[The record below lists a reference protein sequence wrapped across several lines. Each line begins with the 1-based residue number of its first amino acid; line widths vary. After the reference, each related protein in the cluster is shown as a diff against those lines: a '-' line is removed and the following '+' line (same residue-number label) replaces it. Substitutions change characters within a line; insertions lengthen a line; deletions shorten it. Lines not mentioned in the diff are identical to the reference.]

1 MNAEKEYSTI
11 IKDIITQNKRYAG
24 NEDLLDAFCDETV
37 KRTKSIVS
45 LLKDDEKIYSY
56 ILRVSNSAVIKVLK
70 DNDRLGGYRIPHVFA
85 APAQSVQQ
93 EAPQQQEEV
102 YVEHQTQEL
111 PVEDVVAAE
120 EPMPAM
126 QTAVNQVEEEL
137 PAVENIEPEELQ
149 PVVEEVAVVEEPIPS
164 IQSEVNQI
172 DEELPVVENIEHEE
186 LQPVVEEVAVVEE
199 PIPSIQSEVNQV
211 DEEQP
216 VSNSLEEP
224 VAEELPAVEQI
235 EPLHTVI
242 ENDEPELA
250 PVFADNSEYVEEEQ
264 FEQENE
270 EAASSDVLEN
280 IASNLHVL
288 NSQNPTKQY
297 YMIYKLRYIDHMKNK
312 DIAKNMNISEADVT
326 SRLLELSDKLKKCFN
341 Q

>member
-111 PVEDVVAAE
+111 PVEEAAVAE
-120 EPMPAM
+120 ES
-126 QTAVNQVEEEL
+126 
-137 PAVENIEPEELQ
+137 
-149 PVVEEVAVVEEPIPS
+149 IPS

-242 ENDEPELA
+242 EDEEPELA

-270 EAASSDVLEN
+270 DAASSDVLEN

>member
-45 LLKDDEKIYSY
+45 LLKDDEKILSY

-70 DNDRLGGYRIPHVFA
+70 DNDRLGSYRIPHVSYS
-85 APAQSVQQ
+85 APAPSVQQ
-93 EAPQQQEEV
+93 EDPQQQEEV

-137 PAVENIEPEELQ
+137 PAVENIEPEEFQ
-149 PVVEEVAVVEEPIPS
+149 PVVDEEPVFGG
-164 IQSEVNQI
+164 QT
-172 DEELPVVENIEHEE
+172 
-186 LQPVVEEVAVVEE
+186 
-199 PIPSIQSEVNQV
+199 
-211 DEEQP
+211 
-216 VSNSLEEP
+216 LEEP
-224 VAEELPAVEQI
+224 VAEEFSAAEQVE
-235 EPLHTVI
+235 PVHTVSEESVI
-242 ENDEPELA
+242 A
-250 PVFADNSEYVEEEQ
+250 PVFVDNQGDIEEQ
-264 FEQENE
+264 SEQENE
-270 EAASSDVLEN
+270 DVSSSDILEN

>member
-24 NEDLLDAFCDETV
+24 NEDLLDAFCDETL

-45 LLKDDEKIYSY
+45 LLKDEEKIYSY

-85 APAQSVQQ
+85 APAQSLQQ
-93 EAPQQQEEV
+93 EAPQQHEEV
-102 YVEHQTQEL
+102 YVEHQTQTL
-111 PVEDVVAAE
+111 PVEEVTVVE
-120 EPMPAM
+120 EPIPSI

-137 PAVENIEPEELQ
+137 PAVENIE
-149 PVVEEVAVVEEPIPS
+149 
-164 IQSEVNQI
+164 
-172 DEELPVVENIEHEE
+172 HEE
-186 LQPVVEEVAVVEE
+186 LQPVVEEE
-199 PIPSIQSEVNQV
+199 QS
-211 DEEQP
+211 
-216 VSNSLEEP
+216 VSNSQALEEP

-242 ENDEPELA
+242 EDEEPELA

>member
-24 NEDLLDAFCDETV
+24 NEDLLDAFCDETL

-137 PAVENIEPEELQ
+137 PAVENIE
-149 PVVEEVAVVEEPIPS
+149 
-164 IQSEVNQI
+164 
-172 DEELPVVENIEHEE
+172 HEE
-186 LQPVVEEVAVVEE
+186 LQPVVEEVAVAEE
-199 PIPSIQSEVNQV
+199 SIPPLQSEVNQI
-211 DEEQP
+211 DEELPAVENIENEELQP
-216 VSNSLEEP
+216 VVEEEQSVSNSQALEEP

-242 ENDEPELA
+242 EDDEPELA

>member
-45 LLKDDEKIYSY
+45 LLKDDEKILSY

-70 DNDRLGGYRIPHVFA
+70 DNDRLGSYRIPHVSYS
-85 APAQSVQQ
+85 APAPSVQQ
-93 EAPQQQEEV
+93 EDPQQYDEV

-149 PVVEEVAVVEEPIPS
+149 PVVDEEPVFGG
-164 IQSEVNQI
+164 QT
-172 DEELPVVENIEHEE
+172 
-186 LQPVVEEVAVVEE
+186 
-199 PIPSIQSEVNQV
+199 
-211 DEEQP
+211 
-216 VSNSLEEP
+216 LEEP
-224 VAEELPAVEQI
+224 VAEEFSAAEQVE
-235 EPLHTVI
+235 PVHTVSEESVI
-242 ENDEPELA
+242 A
-250 PVFADNSEYVEEEQ
+250 PVFVDDIEEQ
-264 FEQENE
+264 SEQENE
-270 EAASSDVLEN
+270 DVSSSDILEN

>member
-24 NEDLLDAFCDETV
+24 NEDLLDAFCDETL

-45 LLKDDEKIYSY
+45 LLKDEEKIYSY
-56 ILRVSNSAVIKVLK
+56 ILRVSNSAVIKILK

-102 YVEHQTQEL
+102 YVEHQTQSL
-111 PVEDVVAAE
+111 PVEEVAVAE
-120 EPMPAM
+120 ESIPSI

-137 PAVENIEPEELQ
+137 PAVENIE
-149 PVVEEVAVVEEPIPS
+149 
-164 IQSEVNQI
+164 
-172 DEELPVVENIEHEE
+172 HEE
-186 LQPVVEEVAVVEE
+186 LQPVVEEE
-199 PIPSIQSEVNQV
+199 QS
-211 DEEQP
+211 
-216 VSNSLEEP
+216 VSNSQALEEP

-242 ENDEPELA
+242 EDEEPELA

-270 EAASSDVLEN
+270 DAASSDVLEN

>member
-1 MNAEKEYSTI
+1 MNAEREYSTI

-45 LLKDDEKIYSY
+45 LLKDDEKILSY

-70 DNDRLGGYRIPHVFA
+70 DNDRLGSYRIPHVSYS
-85 APAQSVQQ
+85 APAPSVQQ
-93 EAPQQQEEV
+93 EDPQQYDEV

-137 PAVENIEPEELQ
+137 LAVENIEPEELQ
-149 PVVEEVAVVEEPIPS
+149 PVVDEEPVFGG
-164 IQSEVNQI
+164 QT
-172 DEELPVVENIEHEE
+172 
-186 LQPVVEEVAVVEE
+186 
-199 PIPSIQSEVNQV
+199 
-211 DEEQP
+211 
-216 VSNSLEEP
+216 LEEP
-224 VAEELPAVEQI
+224 VAEEFSAAEQVE
-235 EPLHTVI
+235 PVHTVSEKSVI
-242 ENDEPELA
+242 A
-250 PVFADNSEYVEEEQ
+250 PVFVDNQGDIEEQ
-264 FEQENE
+264 SEQENE
-270 EAASSDVLEN
+270 DVSSSDILEN

>member
-45 LLKDDEKIYSY
+45 LLKDEEKIYSY

-93 EAPQQQEEV
+93 EAPQQHEEV
-102 YVEHQTQEL
+102 YVEHQTQTL
-111 PVEDVVAAE
+111 PVEEAAVAE
-120 EPMPAM
+120 ES
-126 QTAVNQVEEEL
+126 
-137 PAVENIEPEELQ
+137 
-149 PVVEEVAVVEEPIPS
+149 IPPL
-164 IQSEVNQI
+164 QSEVNQI
-172 DEELPVVENIEHEE
+172 DEELPAVENIENEE
-186 LQPVVEEVAVVEE
+186 LQPVVEEE
-199 PIPSIQSEVNQV
+199 QS
-211 DEEQP
+211 
-216 VSNSLEEP
+216 VSNSQALEEP

-242 ENDEPELA
+242 EDEEPELA

-270 EAASSDVLEN
+270 DAASSDVLEN

>member
-85 APAQSVQQ
+85 APAQSLQQ
-93 EAPQQQEEV
+93 EAPQQHEEV
-102 YVEHQTQEL
+102 YVEHQTQTL
-111 PVEDVVAAE
+111 PVEEAAVVE
-120 EPMPAM
+120 EPIPSI

-137 PAVENIEPEELQ
+137 PAVENIE
-149 PVVEEVAVVEEPIPS
+149 
-164 IQSEVNQI
+164 
-172 DEELPVVENIEHEE
+172 HEE
-186 LQPVVEEVAVVEE
+186 LQPVVEEE
-199 PIPSIQSEVNQV
+199 QS
-211 DEEQP
+211 
-216 VSNSLEEP
+216 VSNSQALEEP

-270 EAASSDVLEN
+270 DAASSDVLEN

>member
-24 NEDLLDAFCDETV
+24 NEDLLDAFCDETL

-45 LLKDDEKIYSY
+45 LLKDEEKIYSY

-85 APAQSVQQ
+85 APAQSLQQ
-93 EAPQQQEEV
+93 EAPQQHEEV
-102 YVEHQTQEL
+102 YVEHQTQTL
-111 PVEDVVAAE
+111 PVEEVAVVE
-120 EPMPAM
+120 EPIPSI

-137 PAVENIEPEELQ
+137 PAVENIQNEELQ
-149 PVVEEVAVVEEPIPS
+149 PVVEEE
-164 IQSEVNQI
+164 QS
-172 DEELPVVENIEHEE
+172 
-186 LQPVVEEVAVVEE
+186 
-199 PIPSIQSEVNQV
+199 
-211 DEEQP
+211 
-216 VSNSLEEP
+216 VSNSQALEEP
-224 VAEELPAVEQI
+224 VAEEFPAAEQVA
-235 EPLHTVI
+235 PLHTVI
-242 ENDEPELA
+242 EDEEPELA
-250 PVFADNSEYVEEEQ
+250 PVFADNSEYVEEQSEH
-264 FEQENE
+264 ENE

>member
-1 MNAEKEYSTI
+1 MNAEREYSTI

-45 LLKDDEKIYSY
+45 LIKDDEKILSY

-70 DNDRLGGYRIPHVFA
+70 DNDRLGSYRIPHVSYS
-85 APAQSVQQ
+85 APAPSVQQ
-93 EAPQQQEEV
+93 EDPQQYDEV

-137 PAVENIEPEELQ
+137 LAVENIEPEELQ
-149 PVVEEVAVVEEPIPS
+149 PVVDEEPVFGG
-164 IQSEVNQI
+164 QT
-172 DEELPVVENIEHEE
+172 
-186 LQPVVEEVAVVEE
+186 
-199 PIPSIQSEVNQV
+199 
-211 DEEQP
+211 
-216 VSNSLEEP
+216 LEEP
-224 VAEELPAVEQI
+224 VAEEFSAAEQVE
-235 EPLHTVI
+235 PVHTVSEESVI
-242 ENDEPELA
+242 A
-250 PVFADNSEYVEEEQ
+250 PVFVDNQGDIEEQ
-264 FEQENE
+264 SEQENE
-270 EAASSDVLEN
+270 DVSSSDILEN

>member
-45 LLKDDEKIYSY
+45 LLKDEEKIYSY

-111 PVEDVVAAE
+111 PVEEAAVAE
-120 EPMPAM
+120 ES
-126 QTAVNQVEEEL
+126 
-137 PAVENIEPEELQ
+137 
-149 PVVEEVAVVEEPIPS
+149 IPPL
-164 IQSEVNQI
+164 QSEVNQI

>member
-24 NEDLLDAFCDETV
+24 NEDLLDAFCDETL

-45 LLKDDEKIYSY
+45 LLKDEEKIYSY

-85 APAQSVQQ
+85 APAQSLQQ
-93 EAPQQQEEV
+93 EAPQQHEEV
-102 YVEHQTQEL
+102 YVEHQTQTL
-111 PVEDVVAAE
+111 PVEEVAVVE
-120 EPMPAM
+120 EPIPSI

-137 PAVENIEPEELQ
+137 PAVENIQNEELQ
-149 PVVEEVAVVEEPIPS
+149 PVVEEE
-164 IQSEVNQI
+164 QS
-172 DEELPVVENIEHEE
+172 
-186 LQPVVEEVAVVEE
+186 
-199 PIPSIQSEVNQV
+199 
-211 DEEQP
+211 
-216 VSNSLEEP
+216 VSNSQALEEP
-224 VAEELPAVEQI
+224 VAEEFLAAEQVA
-235 EPLHTVI
+235 PLHTVI
-242 ENDEPELA
+242 EDEEPELA
-250 PVFADNSEYVEEEQ
+250 PVFADNSEYAEEQ
-264 FEQENE
+264 SEHENE
-270 EAASSDVLEN
+270 DAASSDVLEN

>member
-24 NEDLLDAFCDETV
+24 NEDLLDAFCDETL

-93 EAPQQQEEV
+93 EAPQQHEEV
-102 YVEHQTQEL
+102 YVEHQTQSL
-111 PVEDVVAAE
+111 P
-120 EPMPAM
+120 P
-126 QTAVNQVEEEL
+126 
-137 PAVENIEPEELQ
+137 
-149 PVVEEVAVVEEPIPS
+149 VEEVAVAEESIPPL
-164 IQSEVNQI
+164 QSEVNQI
-172 DEELPVVENIEHEE
+172 DEELPAVENIENEE
-186 LQPVVEEVAVVEE
+186 LQPVVEEE
-199 PIPSIQSEVNQV
+199 QS
-211 DEEQP
+211 
-216 VSNSLEEP
+216 VSNSQALEEP

-242 ENDEPELA
+242 EDDEPELA

>member
-24 NEDLLDAFCDETV
+24 NEDLLDAFCDETL

-45 LLKDDEKIYSY
+45 LLKDEEKIYSY
-56 ILRVSNSAVIKVLK
+56 ILRVSNSAVIKILK

-93 EAPQQQEEV
+93 EAPQQHEEV
-102 YVEHQTQEL
+102 YVEHQTQTL
-111 PVEDVVAAE
+111 PVEEAAVVE
-120 EPMPAM
+120 EPIPSI

-137 PAVENIEPEELQ
+137 PAVENIE
-149 PVVEEVAVVEEPIPS
+149 
-164 IQSEVNQI
+164 
-172 DEELPVVENIEHEE
+172 HEE
-186 LQPVVEEVAVVEE
+186 LQPVVEEE
-199 PIPSIQSEVNQV
+199 QS
-211 DEEQP
+211 
-216 VSNSLEEP
+216 VSNSQALEEP

-242 ENDEPELA
+242 EDEEPELA

-270 EAASSDVLEN
+270 DAASSDVLEN

>member
-24 NEDLLDAFCDETV
+24 NEDLLDAFCDETL

-45 LLKDDEKIYSY
+45 LLKDEEKIYSY

-85 APAQSVQQ
+85 APAQSLQQ

-102 YVEHQTQEL
+102 YVEHQTQTL
-111 PVEDVVAAE
+111 PVEEVAVVE
-120 EPMPAM
+120 EPIPSI

-137 PAVENIEPEELQ
+137 PAVENIE
-149 PVVEEVAVVEEPIPS
+149 
-164 IQSEVNQI
+164 N
-172 DEELPVVENIEHEE
+172 EE

-224 VAEELPAVEQI
+224 VAEELPAGEQI

-242 ENDEPELA
+242 EDEEPELA

-270 EAASSDVLEN
+270 DAASSDVLEN

>member
-85 APAQSVQQ
+85 APAQSLQQ
-93 EAPQQQEEV
+93 EAPQQHEEV
-102 YVEHQTQEL
+102 YVEHQTQTL
-111 PVEDVVAAE
+111 PVEEVAVVE
-120 EPMPAM
+120 EPIPSI

-137 PAVENIEPEELQ
+137 PAVENIENEELQ
-149 PVVEEVAVVEEPIPS
+149 PV
-164 IQSEVNQI
+164 
-172 DEELPVVENIEHEE
+172 
-186 LQPVVEEVAVVEE
+186 
-199 PIPSIQSEVNQV
+199 V

-242 ENDEPELA
+242 EDEEPELA

>member
-24 NEDLLDAFCDETV
+24 NEDLLDAFCDETL

-45 LLKDDEKIYSY
+45 LLKDEEKIYSY

-85 APAQSVQQ
+85 APAQSLQQ
-93 EAPQQQEEV
+93 EAPQQHEEV
-102 YVEHQTQEL
+102 YVEHQTQTL
-111 PVEDVVAAE
+111 P
-120 EPMPAM
+120 
-126 QTAVNQVEEEL
+126 
-137 PAVENIEPEELQ
+137 
-149 PVVEEVAVVEEPIPS
+149 VEEVAVVEEPIPS
-164 IQSEVNQI
+164 IQTAVNQI

-242 ENDEPELA
+242 EDEEPELA

-270 EAASSDVLEN
+270 DAASSDVLEN

>member
-24 NEDLLDAFCDETV
+24 NEDLLDAFCDETL

-45 LLKDDEKIYSY
+45 LLKDEEKIYSY

-85 APAQSVQQ
+85 APAQSLQQ
-93 EAPQQQEEV
+93 EAPQQHEEV
-102 YVEHQTQEL
+102 YVEHQTQTL
-111 PVEDVVAAE
+111 P
-120 EPMPAM
+120 
-126 QTAVNQVEEEL
+126 
-137 PAVENIEPEELQ
+137 
-149 PVVEEVAVVEEPIPS
+149 VEEVAVAEESIPPL
-164 IQSEVNQI
+164 QSEVNQI

-186 LQPVVEEVAVVEE
+186 LQPVVEEE
-199 PIPSIQSEVNQV
+199 QS
-211 DEEQP
+211 
-216 VSNSLEEP
+216 VSNSQALEEP
-224 VAEELPAVEQI
+224 VAEEFPAAEQVA
-235 EPLHTVI
+235 PLHTVI
-242 ENDEPELA
+242 EDEEPELA
-250 PVFADNSEYVEEEQ
+250 PVFADNSEYAEEQ
-264 FEQENE
+264 SEHENE
-270 EAASSDVLEN
+270 DAASSDVLEN

>member
-24 NEDLLDAFCDETV
+24 NEDLLDAFCDETL

-45 LLKDDEKIYSY
+45 LLKDEEKIYSY

-85 APAQSVQQ
+85 APAQSLQQ
-93 EAPQQQEEV
+93 EAPQQHEEV
-102 YVEHQTQEL
+102 YVEHQTQTL
-111 PVEDVVAAE
+111 PVEEVAVVE
-120 EPMPAM
+120 EPIPSI

-137 PAVENIEPEELQ
+137 PAVENIQNEELQ
-149 PVVEEVAVVEEPIPS
+149 PVVEEE
-164 IQSEVNQI
+164 QS
-172 DEELPVVENIEHEE
+172 
-186 LQPVVEEVAVVEE
+186 
-199 PIPSIQSEVNQV
+199 
-211 DEEQP
+211 
-216 VSNSLEEP
+216 VSNSQALEEP
-224 VAEELPAVEQI
+224 VAEEFPAAEQVA
-235 EPLHTVI
+235 PLHTVI
-242 ENDEPELA
+242 EDEEPELA

>member
-45 LLKDDEKIYSY
+45 LLKDDEKILSY
-56 ILRVSNSAVIKVLK
+56 ILRVSNSAVIKILK

-93 EAPQQQEEV
+93 EATQQQEEV
-102 YVEHQTQEL
+102 YVEHQTQSL
-111 PVEDVVAAE
+111 PVEEAAVAE
-120 EPMPAM
+120 ES
-126 QTAVNQVEEEL
+126 
-137 PAVENIEPEELQ
+137 
-149 PVVEEVAVVEEPIPS
+149 IPPL
-164 IQSEVNQI
+164 QSEVNQI

-186 LQPVVEEVAVVEE
+186 LQPVVEEE
-199 PIPSIQSEVNQV
+199 QS
-211 DEEQP
+211 
-216 VSNSLEEP
+216 VSNSQALEEP

-242 ENDEPELA
+242 EDEEPELA

-270 EAASSDVLEN
+270 DAASSDVLEN

>member
-111 PVEDVVAAE
+111 PVEEAAVAE
-120 EPMPAM
+120 ES
-126 QTAVNQVEEEL
+126 
-137 PAVENIEPEELQ
+137 
-149 PVVEEVAVVEEPIPS
+149 IPPL
-164 IQSEVNQI
+164 QSEVNQI

-216 VSNSLEEP
+216 VSNSLE
-224 VAEELPAVEQI
+224 
-235 EPLHTVI
+235 
-242 ENDEPELA
+242 
-250 PVFADNSEYVEEEQ
+250 
-264 FEQENE
+264 
-270 EAASSDVLEN
+270 
-280 IASNLHVL
+280 
-288 NSQNPTKQY
+288 
-297 YMIYKLRYIDHMKNK
+297 
-312 DIAKNMNISEADVT
+312 
-326 SRLLELSDKLKKCFN
+326 
-341 Q
+341 

>member
-45 LLKDDEKIYSY
+45 LLKDDEKILSY

-93 EAPQQQEEV
+93 EAPQQHEEV
-102 YVEHQTQEL
+102 YVEHQTQSL
-111 PVEDVVAAE
+111 PVEEAAVVE
-120 EPMPAM
+120 EPIPSI

-137 PAVENIEPEELQ
+137 PAVENIENEELQ
-149 PVVEEVAVVEEPIPS
+149 PVVEEE
-164 IQSEVNQI
+164 QS
-172 DEELPVVENIEHEE
+172 
-186 LQPVVEEVAVVEE
+186 
-199 PIPSIQSEVNQV
+199 
-211 DEEQP
+211 
-216 VSNSLEEP
+216 VSNSQALEEP

>member
-24 NEDLLDAFCDETV
+24 NEDLLDAFCDETL

-45 LLKDDEKIYSY
+45 LLKDEEKIYSY

-102 YVEHQTQEL
+102 YVEHQTQSL
-111 PVEDVVAAE
+111 PVEEVAVAE
-120 EPMPAM
+120 ESIPSI
-126 QTAVNQVEEEL
+126 QTAVNQVDEEL
-137 PAVENIEPEELQ
+137 PAVENIENEELQ
-149 PVVEEVAVVEEPIPS
+149 PVVEEE
-164 IQSEVNQI
+164 QS
-172 DEELPVVENIEHEE
+172 
-186 LQPVVEEVAVVEE
+186 
-199 PIPSIQSEVNQV
+199 
-211 DEEQP
+211 
-216 VSNSLEEP
+216 VSNSQALEEP

-242 ENDEPELA
+242 EDEEPELA

-270 EAASSDVLEN
+270 DAASSDVLEN

>member
-24 NEDLLDAFCDETV
+24 NEDLLDAFFDETV

-45 LLKDDEKIYSY
+45 LLKDDEKILSY

-70 DNDRLGGYRIPHVFA
+70 DNDRLGSYRIPHVSYS
-85 APAQSVQQ
+85 APAPSVQQ
-93 EAPQQQEEV
+93 EDPQQYDEV

-149 PVVEEVAVVEEPIPS
+149 PVVDEEPVFGG
-164 IQSEVNQI
+164 QT
-172 DEELPVVENIEHEE
+172 
-186 LQPVVEEVAVVEE
+186 
-199 PIPSIQSEVNQV
+199 
-211 DEEQP
+211 
-216 VSNSLEEP
+216 LEEP
-224 VAEELPAVEQI
+224 VAEEFSAAEQVE
-235 EPLHTVI
+235 PVHTVSEESVI
-242 ENDEPELA
+242 A
-250 PVFADNSEYVEEEQ
+250 PVFVDNQGDIEEQ
-264 FEQENE
+264 SEQENE
-270 EAASSDVLEN
+270 DVSSSDILEN

>member
-45 LLKDDEKIYSY
+45 LLKDDEKILSY

-111 PVEDVVAAE
+111 PVEEAAVAE
-120 EPMPAM
+120 ES
-126 QTAVNQVEEEL
+126 
-137 PAVENIEPEELQ
+137 
-149 PVVEEVAVVEEPIPS
+149 IPPL
-164 IQSEVNQI
+164 QSEVNQI

-270 EAASSDVLEN
+270 DVSSSDVLEN

>member
-24 NEDLLDAFCDETV
+24 NEDLLDAFCDETL

-45 LLKDDEKIYSY
+45 LLKDEEKIYSY

-85 APAQSVQQ
+85 APAQSLQQ

-102 YVEHQTQEL
+102 YVEHQTQSL
-111 PVEDVVAAE
+111 PVEEVAVAE
-120 EPMPAM
+120 ESIPSI
-126 QTAVNQVEEEL
+126 QTAVNQVDEEL
-137 PAVENIEPEELQ
+137 PAVENIENEELQ
-149 PVVEEVAVVEEPIPS
+149 PVVEEE
-164 IQSEVNQI
+164 QS
-172 DEELPVVENIEHEE
+172 
-186 LQPVVEEVAVVEE
+186 
-199 PIPSIQSEVNQV
+199 
-211 DEEQP
+211 
-216 VSNSLEEP
+216 VSNSQALEEP

-242 ENDEPELA
+242 EDEEPELA

>member
-24 NEDLLDAFCDETV
+24 NEDLLDAFCDETL

-45 LLKDDEKIYSY
+45 LLKDEEKIYSY

-85 APAQSVQQ
+85 APAQSLQQ
-93 EAPQQQEEV
+93 EAPQQHEEV
-102 YVEHQTQEL
+102 YVEHQTQTL
-111 PVEDVVAAE
+111 PVEEVAVVE
-120 EPMPAM
+120 EPIPSI

-137 PAVENIEPEELQ
+137 PAVENIENEELQ
-149 PVVEEVAVVEEPIPS
+149 PVVEEE
-164 IQSEVNQI
+164 QS
-172 DEELPVVENIEHEE
+172 
-186 LQPVVEEVAVVEE
+186 
-199 PIPSIQSEVNQV
+199 
-211 DEEQP
+211 
-216 VSNSLEEP
+216 VSNSQALEEP

-242 ENDEPELA
+242 EDEEPELA

-270 EAASSDVLEN
+270 DAASSDVLEN

>member
-93 EAPQQQEEV
+93 EAPQQHEEV
-102 YVEHQTQEL
+102 YVEHQTQTL
-111 PVEDVVAAE
+111 PVEEAAVVE
-120 EPMPAM
+120 EPIPSI

-137 PAVENIEPEELQ
+137 PAVENIE
-149 PVVEEVAVVEEPIPS
+149 
-164 IQSEVNQI
+164 
-172 DEELPVVENIEHEE
+172 HEE
-186 LQPVVEEVAVVEE
+186 LQPVVEEE
-199 PIPSIQSEVNQV
+199 QS
-211 DEEQP
+211 
-216 VSNSLEEP
+216 VSNSQALEEP

-270 EAASSDVLEN
+270 DAASSDVLEN

>member
-24 NEDLLDAFCDETV
+24 NEDLLDAFCDETL

-45 LLKDDEKIYSY
+45 LLKDEEKIYSY

-85 APAQSVQQ
+85 APAQSLQQ

-102 YVEHQTQEL
+102 YVEHQTQSL
-111 PVEDVVAAE
+111 PVEEVAVAE
-120 EPMPAM
+120 ESIPSI
-126 QTAVNQVEEEL
+126 QTAVNQVDEEL
-137 PAVENIEPEELQ
+137 PAVENIENEELQ
-149 PVVEEVAVVEEPIPS
+149 PVVEEE
-164 IQSEVNQI
+164 QS
-172 DEELPVVENIEHEE
+172 
-186 LQPVVEEVAVVEE
+186 
-199 PIPSIQSEVNQV
+199 
-211 DEEQP
+211 
-216 VSNSLEEP
+216 VSNSQALEEP

-242 ENDEPELA
+242 EDEEPELA

-270 EAASSDVLEN
+270 DAASSDVLEN

>member
-24 NEDLLDAFCDETV
+24 NEDLLDAFCDETL

-45 LLKDDEKIYSY
+45 LLKDEEKIYSY

-93 EAPQQQEEV
+93 EAPQQHEEV
-102 YVEHQTQEL
+102 YVEHQTQSL
-111 PVEDVVAAE
+111 PPVEEAAVAE
-120 EPMPAM
+120 ES
-126 QTAVNQVEEEL
+126 
-137 PAVENIEPEELQ
+137 
-149 PVVEEVAVVEEPIPS
+149 IPPL
-164 IQSEVNQI
+164 QSEVNQI

-186 LQPVVEEVAVVEE
+186 LQPVVEEE
-199 PIPSIQSEVNQV
+199 QS
-211 DEEQP
+211 
-216 VSNSLEEP
+216 VSNSQALEEP

-242 ENDEPELA
+242 EDEEPELA

-270 EAASSDVLEN
+270 DAASSDVLEN

>member
-24 NEDLLDAFCDETV
+24 NEDLLDAFCDETL

-45 LLKDDEKIYSY
+45 LLKDEEKIYSY

-85 APAQSVQQ
+85 APAQSLQQ
-93 EAPQQQEEV
+93 EAPQQHEEV
-102 YVEHQTQEL
+102 YVEHQTQTL
-111 PVEDVVAAE
+111 PVEEAAVVE
-120 EPMPAM
+120 EPIPSI

-137 PAVENIEPEELQ
+137 PAVENIENEELQ
-149 PVVEEVAVVEEPIPS
+149 PVVEEE
-164 IQSEVNQI
+164 QS
-172 DEELPVVENIEHEE
+172 
-186 LQPVVEEVAVVEE
+186 
-199 PIPSIQSEVNQV
+199 
-211 DEEQP
+211 
-216 VSNSLEEP
+216 VSNSQALEEP

-242 ENDEPELA
+242 EDEEPELA

>member
-24 NEDLLDAFCDETV
+24 NEDLLDAFCDETL

-45 LLKDDEKIYSY
+45 LLKDEEKIYSY

-93 EAPQQQEEV
+93 EAPQQHEEV
-102 YVEHQTQEL
+102 YVEHQTQTL
-111 PVEDVVAAE
+111 P
-120 EPMPAM
+120 
-126 QTAVNQVEEEL
+126 
-137 PAVENIEPEELQ
+137 
-149 PVVEEVAVVEEPIPS
+149 VEEVAVVEEPIPS
-164 IQSEVNQI
+164 IQTAVNQI

-186 LQPVVEEVAVVEE
+186 LQPVVEEE
-199 PIPSIQSEVNQV
+199 QS
-211 DEEQP
+211 
-216 VSNSLEEP
+216 VSNSQALEEP

-242 ENDEPELA
+242 EDEEPELA

>member
-1 MNAEKEYSTI
+1 MNAEREYSTI

-45 LLKDDEKIYSY
+45 LIKDDEKILSY

-70 DNDRLGGYRIPHVFA
+70 DNDRLGSYRIPHVSYS
-85 APAQSVQQ
+85 APAPSVQQ
-93 EAPQQQEEV
+93 EDPQQYDEV

-149 PVVEEVAVVEEPIPS
+149 PVVDEEPVFGG
-164 IQSEVNQI
+164 QT
-172 DEELPVVENIEHEE
+172 
-186 LQPVVEEVAVVEE
+186 
-199 PIPSIQSEVNQV
+199 
-211 DEEQP
+211 
-216 VSNSLEEP
+216 LEEP
-224 VAEELPAVEQI
+224 VAEEFSAAEQVE
-235 EPLHTVI
+235 PVHTVSEKSVI
-242 ENDEPELA
+242 A
-250 PVFADNSEYVEEEQ
+250 PVFVDNQGDIEEQ
-264 FEQENE
+264 SEQENE
-270 EAASSDVLEN
+270 DVSSSDILEN

>member
-24 NEDLLDAFCDETV
+24 NEDLLDAFCDETL

-45 LLKDDEKIYSY
+45 LLKDEEKIYSY

-85 APAQSVQQ
+85 APAQSLQQ
-93 EAPQQQEEV
+93 EAPQQHEEV
-102 YVEHQTQEL
+102 YVEHQTQTL
-111 PVEDVVAAE
+111 PVEEAAVVE
-120 EPMPAM
+120 EPIPSI

-137 PAVENIEPEELQ
+137 PAVENIENEELQ
-149 PVVEEVAVVEEPIPS
+149 PVVEEE
-164 IQSEVNQI
+164 QS
-172 DEELPVVENIEHEE
+172 
-186 LQPVVEEVAVVEE
+186 
-199 PIPSIQSEVNQV
+199 
-211 DEEQP
+211 
-216 VSNSLEEP
+216 VSNSQALEEP

>member
-85 APAQSVQQ
+85 APAQSLQQ
-93 EAPQQQEEV
+93 EAPQQHEEV
-102 YVEHQTQEL
+102 YVEHQTQTL
-111 PVEDVVAAE
+111 PVEEAAVVE
-120 EPMPAM
+120 EPIPSI

-137 PAVENIEPEELQ
+137 PAVENIE
-149 PVVEEVAVVEEPIPS
+149 
-164 IQSEVNQI
+164 
-172 DEELPVVENIEHEE
+172 HEE
-186 LQPVVEEVAVVEE
+186 LQPVVEEE
-199 PIPSIQSEVNQV
+199 QS
-211 DEEQP
+211 
-216 VSNSLEEP
+216 VSNSQALEEP

-242 ENDEPELA
+242 EDEEPELA

-270 EAASSDVLEN
+270 DAASSDVLEN

>member
-24 NEDLLDAFCDETV
+24 NEDLLDAFCDETL

-45 LLKDDEKIYSY
+45 LLKDEEKIYSY

-93 EAPQQQEEV
+93 EAPQQHEEV
-102 YVEHQTQEL
+102 YVEHQTQTL
-111 PVEDVVAAE
+111 PVEEVAVVE
-120 EPMPAM
+120 EPIPSI

-137 PAVENIEPEELQ
+137 PAVENIENEELQ
-149 PVVEEVAVVEEPIPS
+149 PVVEEE
-164 IQSEVNQI
+164 QS
-172 DEELPVVENIEHEE
+172 
-186 LQPVVEEVAVVEE
+186 
-199 PIPSIQSEVNQV
+199 
-211 DEEQP
+211 
-216 VSNSLEEP
+216 VSNSQALEEP

-242 ENDEPELA
+242 EDEEPELA

>member
-45 LLKDDEKIYSY
+45 LLKDDEKILSY

-70 DNDRLGGYRIPHVFA
+70 DNDRLGSYRIPHVSYS
-85 APAQSVQQ
+85 APAPSVQQ
-93 EAPQQQEEV
+93 EAPQQYDEV

-149 PVVEEVAVVEEPIPS
+149 PVVEEEPVFGG
-164 IQSEVNQI
+164 QT
-172 DEELPVVENIEHEE
+172 
-186 LQPVVEEVAVVEE
+186 
-199 PIPSIQSEVNQV
+199 
-211 DEEQP
+211 
-216 VSNSLEEP
+216 LEEP
-224 VAEELPAVEQI
+224 VAEEFSAAEQVE
-235 EPLHTVI
+235 PVHTVI
-242 ENDEPELA
+242 EESVIA
-250 PVFADNSEYVEEEQ
+250 PVFVDNQGDIEEQ
-264 FEQENE
+264 SEQENE
-270 EAASSDVLEN
+270 DVSSSDILEN